1 MDDSREQRKLSP
13 RCYQLRSKNAP
24 TSQNRWHLPPPF
36 SRFPNFPLKD
46 EKSRKMRK
54 KRENWRAKGGKRWK
68 RRNRIEAIFLRS
80 LVCGRCN
87 ECWPISRLFSRTMR
101 SFRAN
106 EGLGGGWSG
115 EPRGKGLVHGGP
127 VARSR
132 GNSTESWAK
141 AKGSAA
147 AGDSGG
153 THAAAPIVL
162 RFWEAEALPIS
173 ERSGAISGHEVRPC
187 FWQTVITQ
195 STTHPRRTTVLLAV
209 AVIQFT
215 VITHGLAFRYATLAT
230 RPPD

>member
-1 MDDSREQRKLSP
+1 MQRVLAHIASIFAHDAIVSRER
-13 RCYQLRSKNAP
+13 
-24 TSQNRWHLPPPF
+24 
-36 SRFPNFPLKD
+36 
-46 EKSRKMRK
+46 
-54 KRENWRAKGGKRWK
+54 
-68 RRNRIEAIFLRS
+68 
-80 LVCGRCN
+80 
-87 ECWPISRLFSRTMR
+87 
-101 SFRAN
+101 
-106 EGLGGGWSG
+106 
-115 EPRGKGLVHGGP
+115 
-127 VARSR
+127 RSR
-132 GNSTESWAK
+132 GWLVGCAARQGVGSRWPGGTIKGNSTESWAK

-215 VITHGLAFRYATLAT
+215 VITHGLADAAFRYATLAT

>member
-1 MDDSREQRKLSP
+1 MQRG
-13 RCYQLRSKNAP
+13 
-24 TSQNRWHLPPPF
+24 
-36 SRFPNFPLKD
+36 
-46 EKSRKMRK
+46 
-54 KRENWRAKGGKRWK
+54 ENVGKGG
-68 RRNRIEAIFLRS
+68 IESKQFFCDL
-80 LVCGRCN
+80 LCVCGRCN

-115 EPRGKGLVHGGP
+115 EPRGKGLVHGSP

-162 RFWEAEALPIS
+162 RF
-173 ERSGAISGHEVRPC
+173 
-187 FWQTVITQ
+187 
-195 STTHPRRTTVLLAV
+195 
-209 AVIQFT
+209 
-215 VITHGLAFRYATLAT
+215 
-230 RPPD
+230 